1 MTALLEREP
10 DAPLSNVDSEPDALP
25 PVKPV
30 MAALT
35 LAVVIGPVVALAG
48 VLVRLW
54 GHGVGWREVLIGA
67 VMYMVI
73 GHGVTVG
80 YHRLFAHR
88 AFKANR
94 PLKIALAVAG
104 SLSFEGGVVAWVA
117 NHRCHHAH
125 TDRPGDPHSPLRG
138 FWHAHIGWMLRPP
151 DVSAERYAPDLLAD
165 GDLRVINALFP
176 VFAVATFAIPFGLGW
191 LFGGTFSAAMNA
203 LLWAGVIRVGVLH
216 HFTWSINSVCHTF
229 GRRPFRT
236 GDRSSNV
243 AALAVMSMGESWHN
257 AHHAFPASARH
268 GVDPGQLD
276 TSALLIRA
284 FEKAGWAHG
293 VRWPDA
299 ARLDAKRI

>member
-10 DAPLSNVDSEPDALP
+10 DAPVPHTEADDALP

-35 LAVVIGPVVALAG
+35 LIVVIGPLVVLAG
-48 VLVRLW
+48 AMVNLW
-54 GHGVGWREVLIGA
+54 GHGVGWRDVLIGVAMYA
-67 VMYMVI
+67 VV

-125 TDRPGDPHSPLRG
+125 TDRAGDPHSPLRG
-138 FWHAHIGWMLRPP
+138 FWHAHIGWMLQPP
-151 DVSAERYAPDLLAD
+151 DVSPERYAPDILAD
-165 GDLRVINALFP
+165 RDLRMINALFP
-176 VFAVATFAIPFGLGW
+176 VAAVATFAIPFALGW
-191 LFGGTFSAAMNA
+191 LFGGTFGTAMTA
-203 LLWAGVIRVGVLH
+203 LLWAGVIRIGLLH
-216 HFTWSINSVCHTF
+216 HATWSINSVCHTF

-243 AALAVMSMGESWHN
+243 AALAVLSMGESWHN

-268 GVDPGQLD
+268 GVERGQLD

-284 FEKAGWAHG
+284 FERAGWAHG
-293 VRWPDA
+293 VHWPDA
-299 ARLDAKRI
+299 ARVEAKRI

>member
-10 DAPLSNVDSEPDALP
+10 DAPLPLIDPEADELP
-25 PVKPV
+25 PVNLVK
-30 MAALT
+30 AGLT
-35 LAVVIGPVVALAG
+35 LLVVIGPLVALAG
-48 VLVRLW
+48 VIVNLW
-54 GHGVGWREVLIGA
+54 GHGVGLRDVLIGA
-67 VMYMVI
+67 GTYVVV

-94 PLKIALAVAG
+94 PLKIALALAG
-104 SLSFEGGVVAWVA
+104 SLALEGGVVAWVA

-138 FWHAHIGWMLRPP
+138 FWHAHVGWMLRPL
-151 DVSAERYAPDLLAD
+151 DVSPERYAPDIVAD
-165 GDLRVINALFP
+165 RDLRVINALFP
-176 VFAVATFAIPFGLGW
+176 VAAVATFAIPFALGW
-191 LFGGTFSAAMNA
+191 LFGGTFAAAMSA
-203 LLWAGVIRVGVLH
+203 LLWAGVIRIGVLH
-216 HFTWSINSVCHTF
+216 HATWSINSICHTF

-243 AALAVMSMGESWHN
+243 GALALLAMGESWHN

-268 GVDPGQLD
+268 GVDRGQLD
-276 TSALLIRA
+276 TSAFLIRV
-284 FEKAGWAHG
+284 FERAGWAQG

-299 ARLDAKRI
+299 ARLETKRI